1 MRLKTTGDG
10 TPESRARQPDIAMDF
25 EPWWLIIFPI
35 VFALGWVSARIDI
48 KHLVSES
55 RALPR
60 SYFRGLNFL
69 LNEQPD
75 KAIDAFIEVVKV
87 DPDTIELH
95 FALGNLFR
103 RRGETDR
110 AIRMHRSL
118 LERPGLT
125 EAQRLHALAEVGTDY
140 LKAGLLDRAE
150 EAFGKL
156 VGTDYAIE
164 ARTSLL
170 EIYQLEKEWQKAIDT
185 ARELGEASGRPLAK
199 EIANFHCELAASALS
214 RGKLEEAEAQLAA
227 ALREN
232 RRCVRANLLAGDLAV
247 KQGDATGAIER
258 WREVEQQNP
267 QYLALV
273 AHRLLEA
280 YRALG
285 RLPEGLAVLQGYLAS
300 HPSLDLL
307 DATYA
312 AALDVEGPESAYRIV
327 RDELRRN
334 PTLTG
339 LDRMLEANILT
350 APAQSRQDLELVKG
364 LVHGQTRQLARYRC
378 ENCGFRARQ
387 FYWQC
392 PACNQWETF
401 PPRRTEELDLA
412 P

>member
-1 MRLKTTGDG
+1 
-10 TPESRARQPDIAMDF
+10 
-25 EPWWLIIFPI
+25 
-35 VFALGWVSARIDI
+35 
-48 KHLVSES
+48 
-55 RALPR
+55 
-60 SYFRGLNFL
+60 
-69 LNEQPD
+69 
-75 KAIDAFIEVVKV
+75 
-87 DPDTIELH
+87 
-95 FALGNLFR
+95 
-103 RRGETDR
+103 
-110 AIRMHRSL
+110 MHRSL

-156 VGTDYAIE
+156 VGTDYSIE

-199 EIANFHCELAASALS
+199 EIANFHCELAAAALS
-214 RGKLEEAEAQLAA
+214 RGKGEEAEAQLAA

-232 RRCVRANLLAGDLAV
+232 RRCVRANLIAGDLAV
-247 KQGDATGAIER
+247 KQGDAARAIER
-258 WREVEQQNP
+258 WREIEQQNP
-267 QYLALV
+267 QHLALV

-285 RLPEGLAVLQGYLAS
+285 RLPEGLAVLQGYLAG

-312 AALDVEGPESAYRIV
+312 AALDVEGPEAAYRVV

-350 APAQSRQDLELVKG
+350 APAESRQDLELVKA

>member
-1 MRLKTTGDG
+1 
-10 TPESRARQPDIAMDF
+10 MDF

-35 VFALGWVSARIDI
+35 VFGLGWIAARIDI
-48 KHLVSES
+48 KHLITES

-118 LERPGLT
+118 LDRGGLS
-125 EAQRLHALAEVGTDY
+125 EEQRLQALYEVGTDY

-150 EAFGKL
+150 EAFAKL
-156 VGTDYAIE
+156 VETDYRTE
-164 ARTSLL
+164 ARTALL
-170 EIYQLEKEWQKAIDT
+170 ELYQLEKEWAKALAT
-185 ARELGEASGRPLAK
+185 ARELAEESGRPLAK
-199 EIANFHCELAASALS
+199 EIANFHCELAVAAASKG
-214 RGKLEEAEAQLAA
+214 RPDEAERHLAE
-227 ALREN
+227 ALKEN
-232 RRCVRANLLAGDLAV
+232 RRCVRANILLGDLAA
-247 KQGDATGAIER
+247 KAGDHARALER
-258 WREVEQQNP
+258 CREIEQQNP

-273 AHRLLEA
+273 ASRLLDA
-280 YRALG
+280 HVALG
-285 RLPEGLAVLQGYLAS
+285 RKAQGLALLKDYLERY
-300 HPSLDLL
+300 PSLDLL
-307 DATYA
+307 DATYQA
-312 AALDVEGPESAYRIV
+312 TLDVEGPAAAYRVV

-339 LDRMLEANILT
+339 LDRMMEANLLT
-350 APAQSRQDLELVKG
+350 APPENRQDLELVRS
-364 LVHGQTRQLARYRC
+364 LVHGQTRRLARYRC
-378 ENCGFRARQ
+378 DNCGFRARQ

-392 PACNQWETF
+392 PACNEWETY
-401 PPRRTEELDLA
+401 PPRRTEEFDQDR
-412 P
+412 